1 MDEREGAMDEL
12 EGKRV
17 LLLSSGGPDSACAA
31 KLVQEH
37 GAGNVAAL
45 YLKSGN
51 LADEQEIAAAKEMCA
66 DLGIPMNVVDISDA
80 VAAIGGGAL
89 MRHAGSRLVDFG
101 PAIMM
106 SLAVGYAMS
115 WDFDYVAVGL
125 HADDSDAGSQYKPE
139 YIKQFN
145 ALVDLAGPRTP
156 RVIAPLIGLRKFQV
170 IHKAHSLGVNLA
182 QTWSCTGSGPIQ
194 CGGCGACLA
203 RKNAFAEAGVDDP
216 TVYGDR
222 TESSATVR
230 GV

>member
-1 MDEREGAMDEL
+1 MHEREGTMDQL

-31 KLVQEH
+31 KMVQEH
-37 GAGNVAAL
+37 GAENVAAL

-66 DLGIPMNVVDISDA
+66 SLGIPMNVVDISDA

-125 HADDSDAGSQYKPE
+125 HKDDSEAGPQYRPE
-139 YIKQFN
+139 YIEQFN

-156 RVIAPLIGLRKFQV
+156 RVVAPLIGLRKFQV
-170 IHKAHSLGVNLA
+170 IERANSLGVDLA
-182 QTWSCTGSGPIQ
+182 ETWSCTGGGATQ
-194 CGGCGACLA
+194 CGACGACLA
-203 RKNAFAEAGVDDP
+203 RKNAFAEAGLVDP
-216 TVYGDR
+216 TVYAER
-222 TESSATVR
+222 AESSATVR
-230 GV
+230 AG